1 MIITFHGLSCFSF
14 NVKTMSGEANLV
26 VDPYQNETGLRFPR
40 TLEADIVA
48 SSHQSQNANNLEA
61 VLAPAHGET
70 FVIDLPGEYEV
81 KGLFVY
87 AMNAPL
93 KDGKTNHRIFR
104 IEAEGMTIAHL
115 GAMDRALT
123 DQETQELGRVD
134 VLIVPV
140 GGGRVLDAKTAME
153 VVEGIEPRLVI
164 PSNFAVSNLKE
175 KLTEVD
181 AFCKAF
187 GSCERDTNNKLKLMR
202 KDLPEE
208 DMIARVLS
216 KE

>member
-1 MIITFHGLSCFSF
+1 MIITFHGLACFSF
-14 NVKTMSGEANLV
+14 NVKTTGGEADLL
-26 VDPYQNETGLRFPR
+26 VDPFANETGVRLPR
-40 TLEADIVA
+40 TLAADIVA
-48 SSHQSQNANNLEA
+48 SSHQGQNASNTEA
-61 VLAPAHGET
+61 VVAPEHGEM
-70 FVIDLPGEYEV
+70 FVVDLPGEYEV

-87 AMNAPL
+87 AINAPL
-93 KDGKTNHRIFR
+93 KDGKTSHRIFR
-104 IEAEGMTIAHL
+104 IEAEGITIAHL
-115 GAMDRALT
+115 GAIDRPLT
-123 DQETQELGRVD
+123 DEEVRELGSVD

-153 VVEGIEPRLVI
+153 VVESIEPRLVI

-175 KLTEVD
+175 KLADVD

-187 GSCERDTNNKLKLMR
+187 GSCERDTGNKLKLTR